1 MANKKTKKTKS
12 LKKVKKLEATK
23 PLVSFNY
30 SKIKV
35 SY

>member
-23 PLVSFNY
+23 PMDVL
-30 SKIKV
+30 KLKPW
-35 SY
+35 